1 MDVDKHVDVIYASPK
16 SDVYSIAYENG
27 QKEVFRANDDI
38 SESLIDGQMTYNSWR
53 GGVSINGVCID
64 ASRYLSPE
72 DYRRYKS
79 GRLFETTGSIMIGV
93 GAGFALGWLVG
104 SAVGGGLDEDGTVY
118 GICAGLVLL
127 WLPLDLV
134 GSSMIKK
141 SIRSFNSANGFAER
155 NIEVDLGVQ
164 NYGLGLALKF

>member
-1 MDVDKHVDVIYASPK
+1 MDVDRHVDVIYASPK

-53 GGVSINGVCID
+53 GDVSINGVRID

-79 GRLFETTGSIMIGV
+79 GRLFETSGSIMIGV
-93 GAGFALGWLVG
+93 GAGFALGCLVG
-104 SAVGGGLDEDGTVY
+104 SSVGGGLDEDGTVY
-118 GICAGLVLL
+118 GICAGLLL
-127 WLPLDLV
+127 LGLPLDLV
-134 GSSMIKK
+134 TFKK
-141 SIRSFNSANGFAER
+141 
-155 NIEVDLGVQ
+155 
-164 NYGLGLALKF
+164 

>member
-1 MDVDKHVDVIYASPK
+1 MPADIYHLKITVDTNLD
-16 SDVYSIAYENG
+16 AYLRP
-27 QKEVFRANDDI
+27 Q
-38 SESLIDGQMTYNSWR
+38 
-53 GGVSINGVCID
+53 
-64 ASRYLSPE
+64 
-72 DYRRYKS
+72 
-79 GRLFETTGSIMIGV
+79 GSIMIGV

-104 SAVGGGLDEDGTVY
+104 SAVGGCLDEDGTVY

-127 WLPLDLV
+127 GLPLDLV

-155 NIEVDLGVQ
+155 NIEVNLGVQ

>member
-1 MDVDKHVDVIYASPK
+1 MC
-16 SDVYSIAYENG
+16 SIAYENG

-53 GGVSINGVCID
+53 GDVSINGACID

-127 WLPLDLV
+127 GLPLDLV
-134 GSSMIKK
+134 TFKK
-141 SIRSFNSANGFAER
+141 
-155 NIEVDLGVQ
+155 
-164 NYGLGLALKF
+164 